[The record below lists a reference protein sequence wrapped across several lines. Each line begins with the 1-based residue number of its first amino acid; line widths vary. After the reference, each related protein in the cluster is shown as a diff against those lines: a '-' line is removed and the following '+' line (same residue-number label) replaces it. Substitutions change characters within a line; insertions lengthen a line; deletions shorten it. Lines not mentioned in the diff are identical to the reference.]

1 MQAADKPLI
10 KIETERTSLIYQ
22 VADNGRLY
30 QKYLGKK
37 LNHDSDIQYLPQG
50 TEAYLTHG
58 MEDYFEPAIHI
69 RHNDNNSSLLLKY
82 IDHSSN
88 VIDNGVNETV
98 ITLKDDKYPVT
109 VKLHYVAYGKENIIR
124 TFSEIS
130 HEEKKPVILCKY
142 ASSMLHLNSSKY
154 FLTEFSGDW
163 AHEANVTERELAFGK
178 KVIDTKLGARANMFT
193 PPMFILSLDK
203 ESSENE
209 GEVILGT
216 LGWTGNFRF
225 TFEVDNKKDLRVIA
239 GINADAAIHGCLL
252 FRPLPKQFDDRTIC
266 AALSPEKDIDGIT
279 DGSLVGVFTNTAV
292 GYPPCTAQA
301 CLEILKFY
309 NIPLS
314 GKRAVVVG
322 RSLVVGKPAAMMLD
336 RENATVTLCNS
347 RTQNLPDVCREAD
360 VVVVAMGR
368 MGFIGAE
375 HLRAGQVVVDVGIHV
390 NEEGKLCGDVRF
402 GEAEPVVEA
411 ITPVPGGVGTVT
423 TSVLVSHVV
432 EAAAKA
438 AS

>member
-82 IDHSSN
+82 VDHSSN
-88 VIDNGVNETV
+88 AIDNGVNETV

-124 TFSEIS
+124 TFTEIS

-178 KVIDTKLGARANMFT
+178 R
-193 PPMFILSLDK
+193 
-203 ESSENE
+203 
-209 GEVILGT
+209 
-216 LGWTGNFRF
+216 
-225 TFEVDNKKDLRVIA
+225 
-239 GINADAAIHGCLL
+239 
-252 FRPLPKQFDDRTIC
+252 
-266 AALSPEKDIDGIT
+266 
-279 DGSLVGVFTNTAV
+279 
-292 GYPPCTAQA
+292 
-301 CLEILKFY
+301 
-309 NIPLS
+309 
-314 GKRAVVVG
+314 
-322 RSLVVGKPAAMMLD
+322 
-336 RENATVTLCNS
+336 
-347 RTQNLPDVCREAD
+347 
-360 VVVVAMGR
+360 
-368 MGFIGAE
+368 
-375 HLRAGQVVVDVGIHV
+375 
-390 NEEGKLCGDVRF
+390 
-402 GEAEPVVEA
+402 
-411 ITPVPGGVGTVT
+411 
-423 TSVLVSHVV
+423 
-432 EAAAKA
+432 
-438 AS
+438 